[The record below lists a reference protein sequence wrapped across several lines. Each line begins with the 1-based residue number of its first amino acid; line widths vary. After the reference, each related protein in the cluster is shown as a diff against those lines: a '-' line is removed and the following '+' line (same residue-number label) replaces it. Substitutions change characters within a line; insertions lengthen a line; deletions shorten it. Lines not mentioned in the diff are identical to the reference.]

1 MYLQPFERGGLMC
14 HVRHLPLGAQQI
26 MVQAEGGAAPRPTV
40 GEISRNP
47 KFKLILCSG
56 KNSKSK

>member
-1 MYLQPFERGGLMC
+1 MC

-26 MVQAEGGAAPRPTV
+26 GVQTEGGGAQGPTV
-40 GEISRNP
+40 GEINRNP

-56 KNSKSK
+56 KNNKSK